1 VSTPKVT
8 TEQLAE
14 NIAAKR
20 EARASVALDGE
31 TQCVEQAEAYR
42 VPTVSNS
49 DPIEALIPYY
59 APPSWVG
66 EMNSVRAN
74 LADAT
79 ARIVELEAAL
89 AGAFSLLRDADWA
102 SLNICIGCDGP
113 KRPGSNAAL
122 HRPGCRLAALLARHP
137 QAKP

>member
-31 TQCVEQAEAYR
+31 TYCVD
-42 VPTVSNS
+42 PTPAFQGRP
-49 DPIEALIPYY
+49 DH
-59 APPSWVG
+59 
-66 EMNSVRAN
+66 
-74 LADAT
+74 AT
-79 ARIVELEAAL
+79 ARISELEAERDEAL
-89 AGAFSLLRDADWA
+89 SLLRDVLNNTLPIRSPGARGIWA
-102 SLNICIGCDGP
+102 
-113 KRPGSNAAL
+113 AA
-122 HRPGCRLAALLARHP
+122 CAFLAGHP